1 MSENLIK
8 RLFTSIILLILFL
21 LIFIFEQLLIT
32 TLMIFGILSIIEFF
46 NLSKNI
52 TEIKFKYSIF
62 NFLFII
68 YIFFFCLL
76 FVYFSSTIQ
85 LKVILFCFIFA
96 CIASDIGGYIFGKL
110 IKGPRLT
117 KISPSKTYSGSIG
130 SILLSCL
137 TLSLSIFY
145 LTGNFNYSIIFIAIF
160 ISLASQIGDLFFSYL
175 KRKAKIKDTGN
186 FFPGHG
192 GVLDRIDGILLGL
205 PIGFITL
212 NIIY

>member
-8 RLFTSIILLILFL
+8 RSYTSFVLLLVFF

-32 TLMIFGILSIIEFF
+32 IVMIFGVLSVIEFF

-52 TEIKFKYSIF
+52 SKTKSKYLF
-62 NFLFII
+62 YNFLFTL
-68 YIFFFCLL
+68 YIFLFCLF
-76 FVYFSSTIQ
+76 FVYFSSIMH
-85 LKVILFCFIFA
+85 LKNILFCFVFA
-96 CIASDIGGYIFGKL
+96 CVASDIGGYIFGNL

-137 TLSLSIFY
+137 TFSLSLFY

-160 ISLASQIGDLFFSYL
+160 LSLACQVGDLFFSYL
-175 KRKAKIKDTGN
+175 KRKAKIKDSGKIL
-186 FFPGHG
+186 PGHG
-192 GVLDRIDGILLGL
+192 GVLDRIDGILIGV
-205 PIGFITL
+205 PIGFSLLIL
-212 NIIY
+212 LY

>member
-8 RLFTSIILLILFL
+8 RSYTSFVLLLVFF

-32 TLMIFGILSIIEFF
+32 IVMIFGVLSVIEFF

-52 TEIKFKYSIF
+52 SKTKSKYLF
-62 NFLFII
+62 YNFLFTL
-68 YIFFFCLL
+68 YIFLFCLF
-76 FVYFSSTIQ
+76 FVYFSSIMH
-85 LKVILFCFIFA
+85 LKNILFCFVFA
-96 CIASDIGGYIFGKL
+96 CVASDIGGYIFGNL

-137 TLSLSIFY
+137 TFSLSLFY

-160 ISLASQIGDLFFSYL
+160 LSLACQVGDLFFSYL
-175 KRKAKIKDTGN
+175 KRKAKIKDSGKIL
-186 FFPGHG
+186 PGHG
-192 GVLDRIDGILLGL
+192 GVLDRIDGIL
-205 PIGFITL
+205 IGVPTGFSLLIL
-212 NIIY
+212 LY

>member
-8 RLFTSIILLILFL
+8 RSYTSFVLLLVFF

-32 TLMIFGILSIIEFF
+32 IVMIFGVLSVIEFF

-52 TEIKFKYSIF
+52 SKTKSKYLF
-62 NFLFII
+62 YNFLFTL
-68 YIFFFCLL
+68 YIFLFCLF
-76 FVYFSSTIQ
+76 FVYFSSIMH
-85 LKVILFCFIFA
+85 LKNILFCFVFA
-96 CIASDIGGYIFGKL
+96 CVASDIGGYIFGNL

-137 TLSLSIFY
+137 TFSLSLFY

-160 ISLASQIGDLFFSYL
+160 LSLACQVWDLFFPYL
-175 KRKAKIKDTGN
+175 KRKAKIKDSGKIL
-186 FFPGHG
+186 PGHG
-192 GVLDRIDGILLGL
+192 GVLDRIDGILIGV
-205 PIGFITL
+205 PIGFSLLIL
-212 NIIY
+212 LY

>member
-85 LKVILFCFIFA
+85 LKLILFCFIFA

-175 KRKAKIKDTGN
+175 KRKAKIKDSGKI
-186 FFPGHG
+186 FPGHG
-192 GVLDRIDGILLGL
+192 GVLDRLDSILLGV
-205 PIGFITL
+205 PVGFIL
-212 NIIY
+212 LILLY